1 MEIGVMSRKTPFI
14 REILVLLA
22 LLGGLASVWSALGD
36 AAPVYRWTDESGV
49 TVYSRRPPPGAD
61 ATRLTPEP
69 GPTAEE
75 TQRARERIRSLVEP
89 DSDRREAPDRQGR
102 QSSEGSE
109 QQATRRTN
117 CDAARRNLASL
128 EDPRITQVRTPEGE
142 TQTLTD
148 ELRTLYLEE
157 ARRVIQ
163 ENCD

>member
-61 ATRLTPEP
+61 ATRLAPEP
-69 GPTAEE
+69 GPSAEE
-75 TQRARERIRSLVEP
+75 TQRAQERARSLIER
-89 DSDRREAPDRQGR
+89 DSDLRAAPDRQGR